1 MFAKNF
7 NGCQLLPI
15 ILLLWIF
22 CLTALAQTPPNIQTK
37 VFVMEIKSEIDP
49 RTNRYT
55 ELALEAATD
64 QNADI
69 IIIEMDTYGGVL
81 TDADDIRTRILEYQ
95 APVWVFIN
103 KDAASAGALIS
114 LAADSIYMAE
124 GASIG
129 AATVVQGG
137 TGEAAPDKY
146 QSYMRSIMRSTAE
159 ASGRDPRIAEAMVDE
174 NLEVEGV
181 SKKGEVLTFS
191 TSEALKHGF
200 AEARVSS
207 IEEIL
212 ERNGI
217 ENYELIRYEVSTTEK
232 IISFFI
238 NPFISGILILVIV
251 GGLYFE
257 LQTPGVGFPL
267 AASLVALVLYL
278 VPYYLNGLAANWE
291 IIAFFIG
298 LILIAMEVFV
308 IPGFGVAGISGL
320 FLTIG
325 SLILIMLNNDAL
337 NFDFV
342 SSERLLKAVLATI
355 AGMLG
360 SLVVIFAG
368 SIRFANSD
376 AFKRVS
382 LESIQDSKQ
391 GYTANF
397 RPVSFVGKT
406 GTAFTVLRPSGKVL
420 IEDEIYDA
428 YSRGDYVPQG
438 SKIVVIDDRGSSF
451 KVKIA
456 DEEGF

>member
-1 MFAKNF
+1 MLNHKITRYFISI
-7 NGCQLLPI
+7 GT
-15 ILLLWIF
+15 LLLL
-22 CLTALAQTPPNIQTK
+22 CLSITVRAQTNPPNIQTK
-37 VFVMEIKSEIDP
+37 VFVMELKAEIDP

-55 ELALEAATD
+55 QLALEEASA

-69 IIIEMDTYGGVL
+69 IIIEMDTYGGAV
-81 TDADDIRTRILEYQ
+81 TDADEIRTMIMEYP

-114 LAADSIYMAE
+114 IAADSIYMAK

-129 AATVVQGG
+129 AATVVTQ

-159 ASGRDPRIAEAMVDE
+159 SSGRDPQIAEAMVDE
-174 NLEVEGV
+174 NIEIEGITPE
-181 SKKGEVLTFS
+181 GEVITFS
-191 TSEALKHGF
+191 TSEAIKDGF
-200 AEARVSS
+200 SEGQVSS

-217 ENYELIRYEVSTTEK
+217 EDYELIFFEVDTAEK

-238 NPFISGILILVIV
+238 NPFISGILILIII

-267 AASLVALVLYL
+267 IASLIALVLYL
-278 VPYYLNGLAANWE
+278 VPYYLNGLAENWE
-291 IIAFFIG
+291 IIVFFVG
-298 LILIAMEVFV
+298 LVLIAAEVFV
-308 IPGFGVAGISGL
+308 IPGFGIAGISGL

-325 SLILIMLNNDAL
+325 SLILIMINNDF
-337 NFDFV
+337 FDFEFV
-342 SSERLLKAVLATI
+342 PAGQVLKAVLATI

-368 SIRFANSD
+368 GMRFANSQ

-382 LESIQDSKQ
+382 LEDIQDSKK

-397 RPVSFVGKT
+397 RTESYIGKT
-406 GTAFTVLRPSGKVL
+406 GIAYTVLRPSGKVL
-420 IEDEIYDA
+420 IDNEIYDA
-428 YSRGDYVPQG
+428 YSRGDYIPQG
-438 SKIVVIDDRGSSF
+438 SKIEVVDDRGSSF
-451 KVKIA
+451 KVKILSA
-456 DEEGF
+456 E